1 MIQAGDMTKRTM
13 TSNLVAAGKE
23 FLKDD
28 VPQAAAALSFYAILA
43 LPPLLIL
50 LVSIIGLV
58 YNDRQA
64 VQQLL
69 EQVNSLF
76 GPSVG
81 ETVSTI
87 FDNRNAADH
96 GAASIIGFFVLLV
109 SASGFFAQL
118 QKVLNQVWEVQVK
131 DSAGWM
137 ETVQKRLLSMTTVL
151 GLGFLLTV
159 SFVFS
164 ALVATAGDAM
174 GRWLGIGAT
183 ASLVGQFAVNL
194 VLLTV
199 LFSLLF
205 NYLPDVR
212 TRWKDVW
219 KGGFFTALVFLIGK
233 AGLAFYL
240 SRADLGAS
248 YGSAGALVL
257 LLFWIYGSSMLV
269 LFGAEFTEVSIRAR
283 GGHMEPESYA
293 EFVPQARK
301 RSLTDGNAGLG
312 EAA

>member
-1 MIQAGDMTKRTM
+1 MTKRTL
-13 TSNLVAAGKE
+13 TSNLMAAGKE
-23 FLKDD
+23 FLDDD
-28 VPQAAAALSFYAILA
+28 VPQSAAALSFYAILA

-50 LVSIIGLV
+50 LVSIIGLF
-58 YNDRQA
+58 YDDRQA

-87 FDNRNAADH
+87 FDNRESADH
-96 GAASIIGFFVLLV
+96 GAASVVGFLVLLV

-118 QKVLNQVWEVQVK
+118 QKVLNQVWEVRVK

-164 ALVATAGDAM
+164 AIVATAGDAV
-174 GRWLGIGAT
+174 GKWLGIGAT
-183 ASLVGQFAVNL
+183 ASLVSQFAVNL

-205 NYLPDVR
+205 NYLPDVK

-233 AGLAFYL
+233 AGLALYL

-283 GGHMEPESYA
+283 GGHMEPEQYA
-293 EFVPQARK
+293 EFIPQARK
-301 RSLTDGNAGLG
+301 RNLSEG
-312 EAA
+312 ERSVGAAA